1 MRVREDNKR
10 LKIYKRGKTVYAENI
25 TGINPDVGLIIIG
38 SNNNNNEYV
47 KKEDIKDEKD

>member
-1 MRVREDNKR
+1 MEDNNHK

-38 SNNNNNEYV
+38 GNNNNNEHV
-47 KKEDIKDEKD
+47 KKENIKDEKD